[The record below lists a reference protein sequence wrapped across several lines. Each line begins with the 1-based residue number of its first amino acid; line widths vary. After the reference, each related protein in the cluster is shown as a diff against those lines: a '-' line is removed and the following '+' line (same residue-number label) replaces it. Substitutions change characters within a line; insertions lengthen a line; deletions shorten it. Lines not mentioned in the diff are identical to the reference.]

1 MTIAYSLCTM
11 ASSKWNLSPLWL
23 RWMKM
28 KLRSSSS
35 PTCNVT
41 ETLGGLLM
49 FTACKSRRHN
59 SNDLSLHNCIRR
71 HNVFTFNR
79 TKTRSYTCKSTVS
92 QQAAIN
98 MPLGCLHCCTRV
110 TPHKQTAR
118 TKARSHSTFAS
129 NLGMPQQGVI
139 NTPTSS
145 QGCITSRITRKQKG
159 NHATAAQQ
167 LVNAVAST
175 AP

>member
-41 ETLGGLLM
+41 ETLGRPVDAHHLQIQATQQQQFEL
-49 FTACKSRRHN
+49 TQ
-59 SNDLSLHNCIRR
+59 LHQATQCV
-71 HNVFTFNR
+71 HTQR
-79 TKTRSYTCKSTVS
+79 TKVRSDTCKSTVS

-98 MPLGCLHCCTRV
+98 IPLGCLHCCTRLRF
-110 TPHKQTAR
+110 TSKQQEQKPR
-118 TKARSHSTFAS
+118 HI
-129 NLGMPQQGVI
+129 MPQEGVI

-145 QGCITSRITRKQKG
+145 QGCSTSRIIRSHKG
-159 NHATAAQQ
+159 NHATAAQH